1 MFPIHFKLT
10 VSDIT
15 QLQRLTAFIEQDG
28 IQAVAN
34 APRLTGSNAKA
45 DIVKEATPAPKPAKP
60 AKPEPAAAT
69 APSQPTAEAAPSPA
83 PAAPAPSTPKPV
95 AETPTAAPA
104 AAPSAPAEI
113 TYAELTKVV
122 LALHKLDPTAAVPI
136 AKLLGADTFKLLQPQ
151 QWPEAHRLVSKAIA
165 ARS

>member
-28 IQAVAN
+28 IQVVAN

-45 DIVKEATPAPKPAKP
+45 DIVKEAAAPSGKPAPAAK
-60 AKPEPAAAT
+60 T
-69 APSQPTAEAAPSPA
+69 APSAPTAEAAQPPA
-83 PAAPAPSTPKPV
+83 PAAPAPSTQSAA

-104 AAPSAPAEI
+104 AASSVAYPDLQKA
-113 TYAELTKVV
+113 V

-136 AKLLGADTFKLLQPQ
+136 AKSLGADTFKLLQPQ
-151 QWPEAHRLVSKAIA
+151 QWPEAHRLVTEAIA
-165 ARS
+165 ARSAA